1 MTTQETSPVCPWC
14 GRPFRARRGGSAQRF
29 CRAKCR
35 TMFWSALRHWG
46 ERAVAGGFLTV
57 DAIKNGNPAACTPL
71 PGTISPVIVP
81 EEGDKQDA
89 LLDHLGAI
97 LESLSV
103 DELAELPEPVWALLE
118 FIAGPDFKEPPNP
131 PALT

>member
-1 MTTQETSPVCPWC
+1 
-14 GRPFRARRGGSAQRF
+14 
-29 CRAKCR
+29 
-35 TMFWSALRHWG
+35 MFWSALRHWG

-71 PGTISPVIVP
+71 PGTISPR
-81 EEGDKQDA
+81 A
-89 LLDHLGAI
+89 RLDHLGAI